1 MSFSVLYSRAC
12 VGIHAPL
19 VTVEVHITGGLPR
32 VNIVGL
38 PETVVKESKDRVKS
52 AIQMSGF
59 EFPMRRVT
67 INLAPADLPKE
78 GGRFDL
84 PIALG
89 ILIASRQL
97 PIQTINDY
105 EFAGELA
112 LSGELRP
119 IRGSLSLALSVKKSN
134 RTLILPKA
142 NVKEACFAEGASV
155 MGANHLLDVCQHL
168 RGQELLPLEKT
179 HHTFQ
184 RPNYNDI
191 SDVKGQHQA
200 RRVLEIAAS
209 AGHSVLF
216 VGPPGSGKTLLANR
230 LLSILPHLTQ
240 DEASDSAAVQSIS
253 HQGFNPDDWQKR
265 PFRSPHHS
273 ASSVALVGGSNPPK
287 PGEISLA
294 HNGILFLDELPEFQ
308 SKVLEALREPLES
321 GEIVISRAARQA
333 TYPARFQF
341 MAAMNPCPCGYL
353 GDGLGLCHCTPDQIQ
368 RYQKKLSG
376 PLLDRIDMHI
386 TVGRMKVKTLIE
398 ENTDVIEDSET
409 VRTRVVAARKIQ
421 WERQGKLNNQL
432 IQSDIALY
440 CAVDKKTQQSI
451 EEILERLNIS
461 ARAYHRLLKVSRTI
475 ADMQEA
481 KNISKKHIFEAVNYR
496 RVFFQS
502 TA

>member
-1 MSFSVLYSRAC
+1 MSFAVLYSRAC

-59 EFPMRRVT
+59 DFPMRRIT

-97 PIQTINDY
+97 PMQSVNDY

-112 LSGELRP
+112 LSGDLHA
-119 IRGSLSLALSVKKSN
+119 IRGSLSLALSVKQSG
-134 RTLILPKA
+134 RTVILPKA

-155 MGANHLLDVCQHL
+155 VGATHLLEVCQHL
-168 RGQELLPLEKT
+168 RGISLLTFEKT
-179 HHTFQ
+179 THTFV
-184 RPNYNDI
+184 RPDYNDI
-191 SDVKGQHQA
+191 ADVKGQHQA

-240 DEASDSAAVQSIS
+240 KEASEAAAVQSIS
-253 HQGFNPDDWQKR
+253 HLGFHPDDWQKR
-265 PFRSPHHS
+265 PFRTPHHS
-273 ASSVALVGGSNPPK
+273 ASAVALVGGGNPPK

-294 HNGILFLDELPEFQ
+294 HNGVLFLDELPEFQ
-308 SKVLEALREPLES
+308 AKVLEALREPLES

-333 TYPARFQF
+333 TFPARFQL
-341 MAAMNPCPCGYL
+341 MSAMNPCPCGYL
-353 GDGLGLCHCTPDQIQ
+353 GDSLGLCHCTPDQIQ

-376 PLLDRIDMHI
+376 PLLDRIDMHV
-386 TVGRMKVKTLIE
+386 TVARMNVKILMEKHEIAIE
-398 ENTDVIEDSET
+398 NSET
-409 VRTRVVAARKIQ
+409 VRERVIEARNIQ
-421 WERQGKLNNQL
+421 WLRQGKLNSELSQNE
-432 IQSDIALY
+432 IKNY
-440 CAVDKKTQQSI
+440 CIMDNATQAAI
-451 EEILERLNIS
+451 ENVLERLNIS
-461 ARAYHRLLKVSRTI
+461 ARAYHRLLKVARTI
-475 ADMQEA
+475 ADMQSAEA
-481 KNISKKHIFEAVNYR
+481 ITKKHIFEAVNYR
-496 RVFFQS
+496 RVFFQA